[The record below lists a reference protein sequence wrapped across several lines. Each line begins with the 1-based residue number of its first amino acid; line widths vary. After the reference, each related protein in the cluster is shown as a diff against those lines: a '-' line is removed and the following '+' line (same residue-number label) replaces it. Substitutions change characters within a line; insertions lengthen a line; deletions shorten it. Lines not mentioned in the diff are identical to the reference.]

1 MANIYSQAA
10 AAPALKA
17 GIKVLK
23 FGGSSV
29 ANAGNIQKVV
39 SIIKSN
45 TAPQIVVV
53 SALGGVT
60 DQLLN
65 AGALAENADEGYKE
79 ILLQLERKHLDAAR
93 ALLPVTHQSAC
104 LSMVKQHCNEL
115 EEICNSIFYLQELSP
130 RIKDRIVSFGELLSS
145 KIISAYMQS
154 AGIEHAWV
162 DSRSVIKTNNNYGFA
177 AVNFSVTNDLI
188 GYHISASDKN
198 IFLAP
203 GFIASDEH
211 GHITTLGRGG
221 SDYTAA
227 IFAAAVHAQCLEIW
241 TDVTGM
247 MTADPRWVPNAKT
260 ISHISYQEAMELSH
274 FGAKVIYPPTIQPVM
289 KLNIPTWIKNTFAPN
304 EAGTVMGEE
313 RNQNGLVNSPSR
325 AGGSIITGIS
335 SINNVALL
343 SLEGSGMVGIPGFS
357 KRLFE
362 ALANE
367 KINVILITQS
377 SSEHS
382 ICVAINTNDLTR
394 AQEAV
399 DRAFEIEI
407 AQGKVEPIKV
417 EHSLSIVALVGDKM
431 KSHPG
436 ISGRMFDALGRN
448 GINVRA
454 IAQGSSERNISAVIS
469 SADVKKGVNVLHEA
483 FFETAHKQL
492 NIFIVGV
499 GNVGSKLLGQ
509 LKQQQQFL
517 FDELNLQVRVTGI
530 ANSKKMLFVDNGN
543 EINLDT
549 WREQLAKGQDNNLD
563 VFVDTVISKNLRNSV
578 FVDVTANA
586 EVATVYGRLLS
597 KTVSVV
603 ACNKIAASSS
613 YESYSR
619 LKSLANEYNA
629 LFLFETNVGAG
640 LPVIGTL
647 NDLRRSGDK
656 VNKIEA
662 VLSGT
667 LNFVFN
673 NYNGTR
679 PFADVVKQAQDEG
692 YTEPDPRLD
701 LGGTDVMRKIMIL
714 AREAG
719 EKIEME
725 DITNNTF
732 LPASCF
738 EGSVDDFY
746 AEMAKQEA
754 HFKALY
760 DEAAAN
766 NCKLKFVASYE
777 NGKAAVGLQH
787 IASDSD
793 FYHLYGKDNI
803 VLFKTQRYPEQ
814 PLVVKGAGAGADVT
828 ASGVFADIIRV
839 ARV

>member
-1 MANIYSQAA
+1 M
-10 AAPALKA
+10 
-17 GIKVLK
+17 KVLK

-29 ANAGNIQKVV
+29 ANAINIRKVV
-39 SIIKSN
+39 AIVQNNSGR
-45 TAPQIVVV
+45 QVVVV

-60 DQLLN
+60 DLLIKAGTLAEQSDESYKETLQLL
-65 AGALAENADEGYKE
+65 ED
-79 ILLQLERKHLDAAR
+79 KHLDAAR
-93 ALLPVTHQSAC
+93 SLLPVTHQSSC
-104 LSMVKQHCNEL
+104 LSMIKQQFNEL
-115 EEICNSIFYLQELSP
+115 DEICSSVFYLKELSL
-130 RIKDRIVSFGELLSS
+130 RTRDRIISFGELISS
-145 KIISAYMQS
+145 RIISAYMAA
-154 AGIEHAWV
+154 AGMEHEWL
-162 DSRSVIKTNNNYGFA
+162 DSRKMIKTNNNFGFA
-177 AVNFSVTNDLI
+177 AVHFSITNDI
-188 GYHISASDKN
+188 ISYHIQTSSHKL
-198 IFLAP
+198 FLAP

-211 GHITTLGRGG
+211 GNTTTLGRGG

-227 IFAAAVHAQCLEIW
+227 IYAAAVNAESLEIW

-260 ISHISYQEAMELSH
+260 ISCTSYREAMELSH

-289 KLNIPTWIKNTFAPN
+289 QKNIPTWVKNTFAPE
-304 EAGTVMGEE
+304 EAGTVIQSSSNHDGE
-313 RNQNGLVNSPSR
+313 
-325 AGGSIITGIS
+325 IITGIS
-335 SINNVALL
+335 SINAIALL

-382 ICVAINTNDLTR
+382 ICVAVNDADADKART
-394 AQEAV
+394 AV
-399 DRAFEIEI
+399 DTAFETEI
-407 AQGKVEPIKV
+407 SQGKVEKLKV
-417 EHSLSIVALVGDKM
+417 ETGQSIIALVGDKM

-436 ISGRMFDALGRN
+436 IAGRMFGALGRN
-448 GINVRA
+448 GINIRA

-469 SADVKKGVNVLHEA
+469 ADDVKKAVNVLHEA
-483 FFETAHKQL
+483 FFETSYKQL
-492 NIFIVGV
+492 NVYIVGT
-499 GNVGSKLLGQ
+499 GNVGSKLISQVQAQLGF
-509 LKQQQQFL
+509 LQQQV
-517 FDELNLQVRVTGI
+517 NLQVRIMGI
-530 ANSKKMLFVDNGN
+530 ANSRKMLFAENGTGL
-543 EINLDT
+543 NLEDWHNALASSAVMNLEAFADT
-549 WREQLAKGQDNNLD
+549 IIR
-563 VFVDTVISKNLRNSV
+563 KNLRNSV
-578 FVDVTANA
+578 FVDVTAN
-586 EVATVYGRLLS
+586 EQVAGIYDRLLAKS
-597 KTVSVV
+597 VSVV
-603 ACNKIAASSS
+603 ACNKIAAASG
-613 YESYSR
+613 YDNYQR
-619 LKSLANEYNA
+619 LKSLAKEFNA

-656 VNKIEA
+656 VNKIQA

-673 NYNGTR
+673 HYDGSK
-679 PFADVVKQAQDEG
+679 PFASVVKQAQDEG

-725 DITNNTF
+725 DITNNSF
-732 LPASCF
+732 LPESCF

-746 AEMAKQEA
+746 TEMARHED
-754 HFKALY
+754 HFRNLY
-760 DEAAAN
+760 NDAAAAG
-766 NCKLKFVASYE
+766 CKLKFVAQYE
-777 NGKAAVGLQH
+777 NGKASVGLQH
-787 IASDSD
+787 IPANSD

-803 VLFKTQRYPEQ
+803 VLFYTQRYPEQ